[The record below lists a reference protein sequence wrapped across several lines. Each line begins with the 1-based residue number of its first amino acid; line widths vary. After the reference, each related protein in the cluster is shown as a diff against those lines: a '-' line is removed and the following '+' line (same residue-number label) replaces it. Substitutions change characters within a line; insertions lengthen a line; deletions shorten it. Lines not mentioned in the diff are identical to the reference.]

1 MLTFFV
7 SKIFAFLDLFVF
19 SVFLLEIHRFADAV
33 FSWVFVTCTWLQTWL
48 KRPETCDTVNLL
60 TSRYYYLKPP
70 TMWKGL
76 MCIYNV
82 INFSDVKISSRPR
95 RRMFL
100 SVYIISCSD
109 LRSDLGVTTSAS
121 HLQSD
126 LGVTTSATWTVQYHC
141 STVSYC
147 IRFAGFNQVTFYW
160 LNFDQWKMPQFSFN
174 KSEPIW
180 A

>member
-1 MLTFFV
+1 
-7 SKIFAFLDLFVF
+7 
-19 SVFLLEIHRFADAV
+19 
-33 FSWVFVTCTWLQTWL
+33 
-48 KRPETCDTVNLL
+48 
-60 TSRYYYLKPP
+60 
-70 TMWKGL
+70 

-82 INFSDVKISSRPR
+82 INFSDVKISGRPR

-109 LRSDLGVTTSAS
+109 RQSDLGVTTSASHLQSDLGVTTSAS

-147 IRFAGFNQVTFYW
+147 IRFAGFNKVTFYW
-160 LNFDQWKMPQFSFN
+160 LNFD
-174 KSEPIW
+174 E
-180 A
+180 